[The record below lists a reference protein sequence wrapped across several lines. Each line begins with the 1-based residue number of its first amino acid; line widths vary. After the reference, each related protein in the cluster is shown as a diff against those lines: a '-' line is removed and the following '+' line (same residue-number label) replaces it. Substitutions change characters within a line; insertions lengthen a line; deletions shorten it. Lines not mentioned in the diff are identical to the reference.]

1 MGDLQC
7 AVRVFVARHGEAEY
21 ETDLL
26 VDHGGSLTTTGRAQS
41 RALAETLAGERIAH
55 VYASSM
61 ARAVQT
67 AEIVAAR
74 LGVEVTVR
82 EGLRE
87 FSVGSFEGHTGDPD
101 PFRDTFDA
109 WLDGRLDSAIP
120 GGESGDEVVT
130 RFGAVMQEVRD
141 RFPGESVLVISHGGA
156 ICTAVP
162 NLARNVDRRHPVG
175 RPLTNTGVVEVDGD
189 ADGWVVRRWA
199 GEQSPT

>member
-1 MGDLQC
+1 VSDLQC

-26 VDHGGSLTTTGRAQS
+26 VDHGGSLTAAGRAQS
-41 RALAETLAGERIAH
+41 RALAEALAGERIAH

-61 ARAVQT
+61 SRAVQT

-87 FSVGSFEGHTGDPD
+87 LSVGSFAGHTGDPD

-120 GGESGDEVVT
+120 GGETGREVVS
-130 RFGAVMQEVRD
+130 RFGAVMEEVRD
-141 RFPGESVLVISHGGA
+141 RFPGESVLVVSHGGA
-156 ICTAVP
+156 ICTGVP
-162 NLARNVDRRHPVG
+162 HLACNLDRRHPVG
-175 RPLTNTGVVEVDGD
+175 RPLPNAGVVAIDGD
-189 ADGWVVRRWA
+189 ADGWVARSWA
-199 GEQSPT
+199 GENLAT